1 MKSKSILRHQA
12 PLGYQVFEVARLM
25 KRRFEEQAKS
35 HGITLPQWRALAQ
48 IATHDGISQRALADQ
63 IDADPMTVSG
73 ILDRLEKRGL
83 IERYPDPTDS
93 RAKLARLTA
102 AGEDLFQTARQV
114 ALAMY
119 ESAVAGL
126 TPAEREALQSGL
138 EKMSANLSGPPA
150 ALEKA

>member
-48 IATHDGISQRALADQ
+48 IATHDGISQRALSGQ

-83 IERYPDPTDS
+83 IERYPDPADS

>member
-1 MKSKSILRHQA
+1 MNARVKTPA
-12 PLGYQVFEVARLM
+12 P
-25 KRRFEEQAKS
+25 
-35 HGITLPQWRALAQ
+35 
-48 IATHDGISQRALADQ
+48 
-63 IDADPMTVSG
+63 
-73 ILDRLEKRGL
+73 
-83 IERYPDPTDS
+83 
-93 RAKLARLTA
+93 
-102 AGEDLFQTARQV
+102 GEAEQTARRV

>member
-48 IATHDGISQRALADQ
+48 IATHDGISQRALAGQ

-83 IERYPDPTDS
+83 IERYPDPADS

-102 AGEDLFQTARQV
+102 AGEDLFQTARRV